1 MGTDPS
7 ICPAGR
13 DNPLFRRHVR
23 DHHLR
28 QEQVLHHQR
37 HHPRGADPLA
47 FERNETLADDHAIGR
62 VGAHT
67 GAFAGNAVQL
77 LPLLEEGEDEL

>member
-7 ICPAGR
+7 IRPAGR
-13 DNPLFRRHVR
+13 NNPLFRRHVR
-23 DHHLR
+23 HHDLR
-28 QEQVLHHQR
+28 QQHVLHHQR

-47 FERNETLADDHAIGR
+47 FERNEALADDHAIGR

-67 GAFAGNAVQL
+67 GAFAGDAVQL
-77 LPLLEEGEDEL
+77 LLLLEESEG